1 MDKCLNKYTNIFII
15 IANEGYREFFYN
27 YFTNEKNIKVNI
39 NQNKTSEFL
48 MNNFRSIVERTFV
61 WLIKNKRLVN
71 VYERLNSSFLFFVK
85 LTNSRLTMK

>member
-1 MDKCLNKYTNIFII
+1 MDKCLNKYTNISTI
-15 IANEGYREFFYN
+15 IADKGYRGFFYN